1 MNYSKND
8 GFMKT
13 NDSFISWG
21 DYWSHCCPVDGLMR
35 LLTHCY
41 LFFTFVHPLAKIF
54 TLLVSVDLC
63 RMERAQQ
70 TGALP
75 QRGRN
80 DAAFQ
85 QNFFLGHLSHLTDT
99 KLKTTR
105 RSAHSIHS
113 HRQTT
118 SRLFKL
124 PRNAGD
130 HQRAQTRCNWPAN
143 RYMGEDLKSRQETLR
158 SPV

>member
-1 MNYSKND
+1 
-8 GFMKT
+8 
-13 NDSFISWG
+13 
-21 DYWSHCCPVDGLMR
+21 MR

-41 LFFTFVHPLAKIF
+41 LFFTLVHPLAKIF

-70 TGALP
+70 TGAIP

-80 DAAFQ
+80 DAALQ
-85 QNFFLGHLSHLTDT
+85 QDFFLGDFGNLTDA
-99 KLKTTR
+99 KLETTSG
-105 RSAHSIHS
+105 SAYTVHS

-124 PRNAGD
+124 PRNVGD
-130 HQRAQTRCNWPAN
+130 HQRAETRCN
-143 RYMGEDLKSRQETLR
+143 
-158 SPV
+158 